1 MEVVLRNYEVSK
13 SVVKGTS
20 FALSDDE
27 ILQGLLDS
35 VKKDVVQKNFRRATA
50 LQREVEEGS
59 NDLERIGRFLEDT
72 YGIKRPPFTPDDFAR
87 LSKDNKEHYEPYPSS
102 MYRTVTLQAKDL
114 QGRLSQW
121 LKELPNALSYRDR
134 LTSTAKE
141 RVTKQLTDILS
152 MLMTVGTL
160 DDVTVDKVST
170 PTRKR
175 DSATYTQMEMEEFF
189 KRGQELANKWH
200 TFVKRVQASVE
211 NVKTD

>member
-1 MEVVLRNYEVSK
+1 
-13 SVVKGTS
+13 
-20 FALSDDE
+20 
-27 ILQGLLDS
+27 
-35 VKKDVVQKNFRRATA
+35 
-50 LQREVEEGS
+50 
-59 NDLERIGRFLEDT
+59 
-72 YGIKRPPFTPDDFAR
+72 
-87 LSKDNKEHYEPYPSS
+87 
-102 MYRTVTLQAKDL
+102 
-114 QGRLSQW
+114 